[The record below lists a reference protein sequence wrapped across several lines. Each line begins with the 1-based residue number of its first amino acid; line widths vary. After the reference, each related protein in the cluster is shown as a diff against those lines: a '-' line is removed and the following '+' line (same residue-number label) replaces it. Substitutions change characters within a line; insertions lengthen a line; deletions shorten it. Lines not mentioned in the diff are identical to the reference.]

1 MHQSIGFFSIVDK
14 EPFFMTAAFH
24 EATEYLKEHGH
35 FLVLSGKWGSGKT
48 KTAEEVYRS
57 VTGKSPTIITG
68 LEKFDYEEQNHAL
81 IFEEAIP
88 RDLSNEE
95 LKKLQ
100 DKINTWFERVSVS
113 ETNPFI
119 IFTSN
124 DDRKPDFSKIIP
136 VTSGTDLKVINL
148 NNRLT
153 IGDRTQILKTHST
166 LLCPNKKSSEIED
179 LALKG
184 INKSLGYPE
193 ICALFCRCEHFQK
206 TKSIF
211 CSRPLRN
218 LRSYLESMCNSE
230 ENKFLILVYMSL
242 NQMEMDVE
250 NLNEM
255 IFNELETC
263 KTNNRTQAEP
273 LVGTIIDILRHG
285 NDEDIQSLMSW
296 EFVNKVPNSNKYR
309 LQHDV
314 IKRMTLIVF
323 GTFHFNKLLEL
334 TKREDLK
341 GWIEKSS
348 FINELRIMQRSYDD
362 IMPLLFIKGKK
373 WKQYEQKIGIE
384 YNR

>member
-1 MHQSIGFFSIVDK
+1 MDK
-14 EPFFMTAAFH
+14 EPFFKTAVFH
-24 EATEYLKEHGH
+24 EATAYLKEGGH
-35 FLVLSGKWGSGKT
+35 FLVLSGIWGSGKT
-48 KTAEEVYRS
+48 TTAKEVYRS
-57 VTGKSPTIITG
+57 VTGKSPTIITD
-68 LEKFDYEEQNHAL
+68 LERFDCEEQNQAF

-88 RDLSNEE
+88 RDFSNKEM
-95 LKKLQ
+95 KILQ
-100 DKINTWFERVSVS
+100 DKINKWFERVSVG

-124 DDRKPDFSKIIP
+124 DDRKSTFSKIIP
-136 VTSGTDLKVINL
+136 VTSGTDLKFINL
-148 NNRLT
+148 NDRLT
-153 IGDRTQILKTHST
+153 KGDRTQILNSHFT
-166 LLCPNKKSSEIED
+166 LLCPNKEFSKIED
-179 LALKG
+179 LAIKG

-206 TKSIF
+206 TNIIF

-218 LRSYLESMCNSE
+218 LRSYLERMCNSE

-273 LVGTIIDILRHG
+273 LVGTIVDILRHG

-323 GTFHFNKLLEL
+323 GNSHFNKLLEL
-334 TKREDLK
+334 TKREDLE

-348 FINELRIMQRSYDD
+348 FINELRSMQSYYDD

-373 WKQYEQKIGIE
+373 WKQYDKKNGIE